1 MWGDGGAVA
10 RIRRFVAIRG
20 YGLPC
25 SLVRGLDHTHKE
37 RWRGG
42 QSGIFGGSPRGRA
55 QVVLRHPAETWR
67 GRRAFEAAGCSDVV
81 SDRSYLLGIP
91 TVLFPCSETSNF
103 FLLRFALGP
112 AVLES
117 EFRADHESGLRIEQS
132 PRGHYESS
140 V

>member
-1 MWGDGGAVA
+1 MLVDLLLVGTLDS
-10 RIRRFVAIRG
+10 
-20 YGLPC
+20 
-25 SLVRGLDHTHKE
+25 SLDL
-37 RWRGG
+37 WRGED
-42 QSGIFGGSPRGRA
+42 IFSDPESQNRI
-55 QVVLRHPAETWR
+55 Q
-67 GRRAFEAAGCSDVV
+67 RRRKF
-81 SDRSYLLGIP
+81 P

>member
-1 MWGDGGAVA
+1 MNSRVLKSEVCDVKSESSEKQE
-10 RIRRFVAIRG
+10 IK
-20 YGLPC
+20 LPC
-25 SLVRGLDHTHKE
+25 PLLLRL
-37 RWRGG
+37 
-42 QSGIFGGSPRGRA
+42 QYMYYGI
-55 QVVLRHPAETWR
+55 
-67 GRRAFEAAGCSDVV
+67 
-81 SDRSYLLGIP
+81 Y
-91 TVLFPCSETSNF
+91 TVLFPCSETSIF